1 MTQKERS
8 HHKNS
13 TIHYYHYCKG
23 QQEQNPPSA
32 LFVSSELRSTN
43 NKGFLERSLL
53 GCLPDCLNFQ
63 TFPGTSH
70 HIMKYV
76 LLVTAVAVAV
86 CRFRRISVTVTA
98 FSFSPLTTRLSGVDR
113 RTACG
118 WYQSTTL
125 YPLAMTS
132 GNEEDNDDDEYNFS
146 YNPIDHE
153 TPEERES
160 RMKLVRQLQKSF
172 YKDEEGPTL
181 SVAAM
186 ETSSSQSSSTDA
198 TIISNLPLW
207 RVQWTELPGSQNVL
221 NVHVPHYTNMFQK
234 ILKGKSREWG
244 DDGSDDGSD
253 DDSQDDADVQHHYF
267 GHIFLPGGSE
277 NLDDPSYALQV
288 GDIGTLMTISDARQQ
303 SDGRLTLIVQA
314 LERFEIRRVERSH
327 SPYAI
332 ADVAILPDSEHLLD
346 VAGLK
351 ITIDDAGIAAPIDNA
366 STSTNNSDSD
376 SDSDKQIRALA
387 VSEAFA
393 NHPFEYRRVSIDECE
408 ITSDDGTVVGLGVS
422 PLSNYDATKQLLLS
436 EKSNTDIDNDIDID
450 TDDQHRDLVAIAESQ
465 VWIQLDELLKL
476 LRIASNGVGVPVPT
490 QLMGLLPR
498 SRSVSSQD
506 TAAVVAEP
514 WPEKFDLERLATN
527 FEDQSGTVGTHSK
540 SPFVRVDEKNSN
552 DSNENDGSH
561 KYSSLRRAQR
571 LSYVVWTL
579 SESIALPPEP
589 GSSNSNSDGAVDM
602 YGRETILAIT
612 STQERL
618 ELATEKM
625 NKICL
630 LLKKILRLEDK

>member
-1 MTQKERS
+1 M
-8 HHKNS
+8 
-13 TIHYYHYCKG
+13 
-23 QQEQNPPSA
+23 A
-32 LFVSSELRSTN
+32 
-43 NKGFLERSLL
+43 
-53 GCLPDCLNFQ
+53 
-63 TFPGTSH
+63 
-70 HIMKYV
+70 
-76 LLVTAVAVAV
+76 
-86 CRFRRISVTVTA
+86 
-98 FSFSPLTTRLSGVDR
+98 
-113 RTACG
+113 
-118 WYQSTTL
+118 
-125 YPLAMTS
+125 S
-132 GNEEDNDDDEYNFS
+132 GNEEEEDEDSDDYNFS

-181 SVAAM
+181 SEAA
-186 ETSSSQSSSTDA
+186 SSESSSSTDA

-234 ILKGKSREWG
+234 ILRGKSREWG
-244 DDGSDDGSD
+244 DDGSDGN
-253 DDSQDDADVQHHYF
+253 DDSEDIMKQQHHYF

-277 NLDDPSYALQV
+277 NLDDPSYELQV

-314 LERFEIRRVERSH
+314 LERFEIQRVERSH

-332 ADVAILPDSEHLLD
+332 ADVAILPDSEQLID
-346 VAGLK
+346 VAGMK
-351 ITIDDAGIAAPIDNA
+351 ITIDNDNATSIADNA
-366 STSTNNSDSD
+366 SDDDNDN
-376 SDSDKQIRALA
+376 DSDKKDRALA

-422 PLSNYDATKQLLLS
+422 PLSNYDATKQRLRS
-436 EKSNTDIDNDIDID
+436 EKSNPDTGIDINIDIDNDAH
-450 TDDQHRDLVAIAESQ
+450 HRDLVAIAESQ

-498 SRSVSSQD
+498 SRSALSSQD
-506 TAAVVAEP
+506 TTAAVVVTEEP
-514 WPEKFDLERLATN
+514 WPDKFDLERLATN

-540 SPFVRVDEKNSN
+540 SPFVRVDEKISN
-552 DSNENDGSH
+552 ESNENNSSQQ
-561 KYSSLRRAQR
+561 YSSLRRAQR

-589 GSSNSNSDGAVDM
+589 GSSSSDGTVDK
-602 YGRETILAIT
+602 YSRESILALT
-612 STQERL
+612 SIQERL

-630 LLKKILRLEDK
+630 LLKKILRLKDK